1 MAFCIWKSSVI
12 MSNTKTYLTSSHWG
26 SYKAVTEAGRLK
38 RMDPFERD
46 GDPSPIGQGII
57 DVIDD
62 ASRITKPMVR
72 KGWLEG
78 GRGGKT
84 EARGH
89 DQFVPLDW
97 DEAIALAGDELNRVI
112 SQHGNSAIYAGSYGW
127 ASAGRFHHAQ
137 SQIHRFLNTIGGY
150 TRSVNTYSFAAAEV
164 IFPHV
169 LGDFRS
175 YLYQQTSWSSIIEHC
190 DLFVAFGG
198 IPLKNAQ
205 IGQGGIGEHRQKQ
218 WVLKAHENGVGFV
231 NVSPMRSDLL
241 EEVSSDWM
249 AIRPNSDAAMMLA
262 LCYVL
267 VEENLYDRHFIE
279 QYTTGFDKV
288 EAYIKGTTDGVKKTP
303 EWAAE
308 ITDIP
313 AQSIRHLARR
323 MAAGRTMISMSWSL
337 SRQAYG
343 EQPLW
348 AGVTLAA
355 MLGQI
360 GLPGGGFGFG
370 YAAVQTVGNGVGTYE
385 MMAFPQ
391 GRNNEKGFIP
401 VARIADML
409 LNPGGQ
415 FQYNGQDLTY
425 PDIHLIY
432 WAGGN
437 PFHHHQD
444 LNRLKKAWQ
453 RPDTII
459 VHEWCWNALAKHADI
474 VLPCTTALERQ
485 DIAMSPR
492 DNYVISMEKAI
503 EPVGDSCDDYEI
515 LARMSR
521 HLGVEDLFTEGRS
534 SEEWQHH
541 LYEAS
546 REQMRADGYDL
557 PRYEDFRKKGWLQ
570 IEAGENT
577 VVLFEEFRQDP
588 VKTPLNTPSGRIE
601 LYSDTIAGFGYA
613 DCPPHASWLEPEEW
627 IGRKAKAFPLHLI
640 CNQPKTKLHS
650 QLDHGSISRN
660 AKINGHEMMVMHPN
674 DAFARGIG
682 DGDIVRVYNDRGACL
697 CGAVVADVIKPGV
710 ILIPTGAW
718 FDPPGSTGDG
728 EAISCKHGNPNVLTP
743 DRGTSKLGQGPAA
756 HSCLVEVECWHG
768 DKAEIT
774 AFNPPEIISS

>member
-1 MAFCIWKSSVI
+1 
-12 MSNTKTYLTSSHWG
+12 MSDTKTFLTSAHWG
-26 SYKAVTEAGRLK
+26 SYRAVTASGQLK
-38 RMDPFERD
+38 SMVPFDQD
-46 GDPSPIGQGII
+46 GDPSPIGQGIV
-57 DVIDD
+57 DVIEG

-72 KGWLEG
+72 RSWLDG
-78 GRGGKT
+78 KRGENT
-84 EARGH
+84 DRRGH
-89 DQFVPLDW
+89 DAFVALDW
-97 DEAIALAGDELNRVI
+97 GEAIALAGDELSRVI
-112 SQHGNSAIYAGSYGW
+112 SQYGNSAIYAGSYGW

-137 SQIHRFLNTIGGY
+137 GQIHRFLNAIGGY

-175 YLYQQTSWSSIIEHC
+175 YLYQQTSWASIIEHC

-218 WVLKAHENGVGFV
+218 WMLKAHENGVEFV
-231 NVSPMRSDLL
+231 NVSPMKSDLL
-241 EEVSSDWM
+241 EDVSADWM
-249 AIRPNSDAAMMLA
+249 PVRPNSDVAMMLA

-267 VEENLYDRHFIE
+267 IEEDLHDRRFLDR
-279 QYTTGFDKV
+279 YTTGFEKV
-288 EAYIKGTTDGVKKTP
+288 EAYLMGEADGVRKAP
-303 EWAAE
+303 QWAAE
-308 ITDIP
+308 ICDIP
-313 AQSIRHLARR
+313 AETIRHLARR

-337 SRQAYG
+337 SRQAFG

-355 MLGQI
+355 LLGQI

-370 YAAVQTVGNGVGTYE
+370 YAAVQTVGNGIGNYSMT
-385 MMAFPQ
+385 AFPQ
-391 GRNNEKGFIP
+391 GRNEVAGFIP

-409 LNPGGQ
+409 LNPGGA

-425 PDIHLIY
+425 PDIRLVY

-444 LNRLKKAWQ
+444 LNRLRKAWQ
-453 RPDTII
+453 KPDTII

-474 VLPCTTALERQ
+474 VLPCTTTLERQ

-503 EPVGDSCDDYEI
+503 EPVGDAADDYEI
-515 LARMSR
+515 LVRLSR
-521 HLGVEDLFTEGRS
+521 HLNIEDRFTEGRS
-534 SEEWQHH
+534 SDEWQRH
-541 LYEAS
+541 LYETS
-546 REQMRADGYDL
+546 REQMRDDGYDL
-557 PRYEDFRKKGWLQ
+557 PGYDEFRKRGWFQ
-570 IEAGENT
+570 IEARDNST
-577 VVLFEEFRQDP
+577 ILFEEFRKDP

-601 LYSDTIAGFGYA
+601 LYSATIEGFGYA

-627 IGRKAKAFPLHLI
+627 IGSKARAFPLHLI

-660 AKINGHEMMVMHPN
+660 AKIKGHEIMVIHPH
-674 DAFARGIG
+674 DAGARGIG
-682 DGDIVRVYNDRGACL
+682 DGDIVRVHNHRGACL
-697 CGAVVADVIKPGV
+697 CGAVLSDSIKPGV

-718 FDPPGSTGDG
+718 FDPANDEGG
-728 EAISCKHGNPNVLTP
+728 ELSCKHGNPNVLTP
-743 DRGTSKLGQGPAA
+743 DRGTSRLGQGPAA
-756 HSCLVEVECWHG
+756 HSCLVEVECWSGG
-768 DKAEIT
+768 DVAVT
-774 AFNPPEIISS
+774 AFEPPEIITSKGSS